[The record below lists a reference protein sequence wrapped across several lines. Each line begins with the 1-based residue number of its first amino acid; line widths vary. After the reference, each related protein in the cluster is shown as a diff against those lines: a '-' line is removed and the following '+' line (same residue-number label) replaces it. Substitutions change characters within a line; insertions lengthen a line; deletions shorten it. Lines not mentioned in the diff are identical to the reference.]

1 MYYINIVW
9 VERIST
15 PKKGDDKML
24 PTNMDSP
31 VMVKFF
37 EIMLN
42 VNASTA
48 RGYKAYVNKIEQQ
61 QETILYEIDA
71 LNDYLDFCDSYLE
84 KTETANDVLY
94 LHREYNSLEESIDK
108 AKKAAC
114 DRSLARIER
123 LQKIFHNTQNIR

>member
-1 MYYINIVW
+1 
-9 VERIST
+9 
-15 PKKGDDKML
+15 ML

-84 KTETANDVLY
+84 KTETENDVLY